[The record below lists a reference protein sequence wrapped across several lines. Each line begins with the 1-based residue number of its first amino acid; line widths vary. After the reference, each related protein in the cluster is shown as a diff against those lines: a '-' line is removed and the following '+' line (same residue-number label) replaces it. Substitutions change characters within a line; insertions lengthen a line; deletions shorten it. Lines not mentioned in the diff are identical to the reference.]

1 MSDPVK
7 VKKPWGEE
15 VHWALTERYSG
26 KVLRINSG
34 HRLSLQLH
42 EQKEE
47 SILVVRGHLRL
58 LLANEVGALVIRDL
72 RPGDSAHIPAGR
84 VHRFEAITK
93 TELIEVSTPELTD
106 VIRLDDDY
114 GRIGT
119 RDP

>member
-15 VHWALTERYSG
+15 VHWALTERYAG
-26 KVLRINSG
+26 KVLRIQPG
-34 HRLSLQLH
+34 HRLSLQFH
-42 EQKEE
+42 ERKVE
-47 SILVVRGHLRL
+47 SILVIRGHLRL
-58 LLANEVGALVIRDL
+58 HLANEVGVLVVREL

-84 VHRFEAITK
+84 IHRFEAVAE

-106 VIRLDDDY
+106 VIRLEDDY
-114 GRIGT
+114 GRSGT